1 MDELKAARTQARRDF
16 RKLTREAQLPRAT
29 REDGQIADL
38 LFMAIAAPIFSN
50 IWLDDA
56 LASAL
61 DQSLPTILNSDG
73 DEVVFCRVR
82 FPLRSEGAAS
92 EL

>member
-1 MDELKAARTQARRDF
+1 M
-16 RKLTREAQLPRAT
+16 AT
-29 REDGQIADL
+29 
-38 LFMAIAAPIFSN
+38 AAPIFSS

-73 DEVVFCRVR
+73 DEVVFCRGSLSLA
-82 FPLRSEGAAS
+82 LRRRSG
-92 EL
+92 

>member
-1 MDELKAARTQARRDF
+1 MGESRRPGTGRREF
-16 RKLTREAQLPRAT
+16 RKLTREVQLPRSA

-38 LFMAIAAPIFSN
+38 LFMATAAPIFSN
-50 IWLDDA
+50 IWLGDA

-82 FPLRSEGAAS
+82 FLALRRRSR
-92 EL
+92 